1 MTAFFLETLASWGVR
16 TVFGYPGEGIN
27 GLLGAMSRA
36 NSKVK
41 FVQVGH

>member
-16 TVFGYPGEGIN
+16 TVFGYPG
-27 GLLGAMSRA
+27 LLGAMNRA